1 MKEIWSGK
9 WSSGTITISEAPYY
23 SVFVFDVESI
33 AARAIGLMENDY
45 LRSFGFYAYKAN
57 DGTDAFLYLGVSA
70 EFDSSHTKL
79 TMVKCHSFSLYA
91 DNTTGNLATNRAVLK
106 IYGML

>member
-1 MKEIWSGK
+1 MKEIWSGN

-23 SVFVFDVESI
+23 SVFVFDVSDI
-33 AARAIGLMENDY
+33 AVRTIGMIENDI
-45 LRSFGFYAYKAN
+45 LRSFGFFAYKAN
-57 DGTDAFLYLGVSA
+57 DGTDAFGYLGVNA

-91 DNTTGNLATNRAVLK
+91 NNRTGNLATKRTVLK